1 MHAAAVRAP
10 ATPAPILP
18 AVSKPVPSAPQDS
31 AGASNA
37 QVLQALREIH
47 EEIEARKPHID
58 SLSRALDSLEKP
70 DPPR

>member
-1 MHAAAVRAP
+1 
-10 ATPAPILP
+10 
-18 AVSKPVPSAPQDS
+18 VSKPAPSAPQDS

-47 EEIEARKPHID
+47 EEIEARKHHID
-58 SLSRALDSLEKP
+58 SLSRALDSLKKP